1 MKTAHRAARPANRR
15 ALITSAASELFYRR
29 GYSRVG
35 MSDIAEAVGIGP
47 SALYRHFS
55 GKQQLLTTVVLDQLE
70 PFQTI
75 LESDAGDA
83 DLDTLVRRLASA
95 ALDTRQLGVLWQRES
110 RHLSGDARDDL
121 KEQLRVV
128 ATRLARLAQAYRPDL
143 GDHAARF
150 RAWCLFSVLTSP
162 SYHRVDLPR
171 GQFEGLLRNMVVAVS
186 EQPPPGASVPARQVE
201 VTLDHQAS
209 RRRLLLS
216 AATRLFA
223 DHGYAAVT
231 MEDIGAAVGISGPSV
246 YNHFASKQ
254 ELLNAVITRG
264 TAWLEMELE
273 RTLATTTTAR
283 DALDALLRTY
293 IGFAQGH
300 RGFVELL
307 ISEVDHLPQLER
319 HRVRQTQHEYVSEWA
334 QLLCEDR
341 RELDRPTARVLVQ
354 AALTAANDMVRTG
367 TIRDPDAVLAVGRTL
382 LYTTRPQEQ
391 GPRATGHSLD
401 AEPCL
406 PEALKP
412 GTYHG

>member
-1 MKTAHRAARPANRR
+1 VKAAHRATRPANRR

-35 MSDIAEAVGIGP
+35 MSNIAEAVGIGP

-75 LESDAGDA
+75 LEPEIGNA
-83 DLDTLVRRLASA
+83 DLDPLVRKLAAA

-128 ATRLARLAQAYRPDL
+128 ATRLTRLAQAYRPDL
-143 GDHAARF
+143 DDHAARF

-162 SYHRVDLPR
+162 SYHQVDLPR
-171 GQFEGLLRNMVVAVS
+171 GQFEGVLRNMVVAVGG
-186 EQPPPGASVPARQVE
+186 QPPGTPEPAPQPPVA
-201 VTLDHQAS
+201 LDHQAS
-209 RRRLLLS
+209 RRRVLLS

-231 MEDIGAAVGISGPSV
+231 MEDIGAAVGITGPSV

-254 ELLNAVITRG
+254 ELLHAVITRG
-264 TAWLEMELE
+264 TSWLEMELE
-273 RTLATTTTAR
+273 RTLATAPCAR

-300 RGFVELL
+300 RGFVDLL

-319 HRVRQTQHEYVSEWA
+319 HRVRQIQHEYVSEWVE
-334 QLLCEDR
+334 LLREDR
-341 RELDRPTARVLVQ
+341 TELDRPTARVLVQ

-367 TIRDPDAVLAVGRTL
+367 TIRAPGAVRAVGRTL
-382 LYTTRPQEQ
+382 LFTTRPY
-391 GPRATGHSLD
+391 S
-401 AEPCL
+401 
-406 PEALKP
+406 
-412 GTYHG
+412 